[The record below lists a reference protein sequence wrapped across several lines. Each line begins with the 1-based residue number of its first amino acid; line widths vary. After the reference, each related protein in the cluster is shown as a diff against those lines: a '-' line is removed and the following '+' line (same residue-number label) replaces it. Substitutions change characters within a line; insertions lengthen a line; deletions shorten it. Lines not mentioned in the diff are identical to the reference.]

1 MLISIENKQGE
12 QINSQRVGLD
22 ISGTDAELF
31 VGILSEKGEGIGYL
45 HNARINNGLLESRTF
60 AFQPESF
67 PKEES
72 VLSLLDLLIIRDI
85 SFSALSKEQ
94 ENFINSY
101 IEQGG
106 RSFIFSFRGKRERNL
121 RGQLFRLIGK
131 GIGFSGKSFASWY
144 RGGPGSR
151 EYRIGFQLSR
161 TF

>member
-1 MLISIENKQGE
+1 M
-12 QINSQRVGLD
+12 D

-45 HNARINNGLLESRTF
+45 HNARINNGLLESRPF
-60 AFQPESF
+60 AFQPDSF

-106 RSFIFSFRGKRERNL
+106 VVLFSLESF
-121 RGQLFRLIGK
+121 
-131 GIGFSGKSFASWY
+131 Y
-144 RGGPGSR
+144 
-151 EYRIGFQLSR
+151 
-161 TF
+161 